1 MKKFTLLLIVL
12 LISTFTFAQDISG
25 QWNGLLKIQGTQMR
39 ITFNLTKTDAGY
51 SSTMDSPDQKVFGIP
66 VTFTT
71 VNYPDLKLTITNAF
85 IEYTGKVE
93 NEGKIAGTFTQGGQS
108 FPLDLTK
115 DIPQKEVIVRP
126 QDPVKPYPYKTEDVK
141 FINTKDNDTLAGT
154 ITMPSKG
161 KKFPAVIL
169 ISGSGP
175 QDRNEE
181 LVGHRPF
188 LVIADYLTRHGIA
201 VLRFDDRGTGESTG
215 NFMSANTVDLAGDV
229 MAAVDYMKSR
239 KEIDQK
245 NLGLIGHSEGGII
258 APMVAVDSK
267 DIAFI
272 VLMAGTGIR
281 GDKLLLLQEELIS
294 KASGVDEAEVDKM
307 IAANKKAFEI
317 VIATTNQD
325 SLKTKLTSYVKSIL
339 NDIPASERPEGMSDD
354 EYINFMVAQM
364 MNPWMLYFIR
374 HDPSIVL
381 EQVKCPVLAINGS
394 KDLQVP
400 SKVNLEAIEKAL
412 TKGGNTQFTIRELPG
427 LNHIFQECS
436 KGTPDEYS
444 TIEQTTSPV
453 ALGTM
458 TNWIKEQTEKT
469 KVK

>member
-1 MKKFTLLLIVL
+1 MKRITLLLMVL
-12 LISTFTFAQDISG
+12 FISTSSFAQDVSG
-25 QWNGLLKIQGTQMR
+25 QWNGILKIQGTQMR
-39 ITFNLTKTDAGY
+39 IAFNLTKTDNGY

-71 VNYPDLKLTITNAF
+71 VNYPDIKLTITSAF

-93 NEGKIAGTFTQGGQS
+93 NEGKITGTFVQGGQS

-126 QDPVKPYPYKTEDVK
+126 QDPVKPYPYKSEDIK
-141 FINTKDNDTLAGT
+141 FLNKKDNITLAGT
-154 ITMPSKG
+154 LTMPAKG

-175 QDRNEE
+175 QNRNEE

-188 LVIADYLTRHGIA
+188 LVIADYLTRNGIA

-215 NFMSANTVDLAGDV
+215 NFMSANTVDFAGDV
-229 MAAVDYMKSR
+229 MAAIDYMKTR
-239 KEIDQK
+239 KEIDQN

-258 APMVAVDSK
+258 APMVAVESK
-267 DIAFI
+267 DVDFI

-281 GDKLLLLQEELIS
+281 GDKLLLMQQELIS

-307 IAANKKAFEI
+307 IATNKKAFEI
-317 VIATTNQD
+317 VISTTNQD
-325 SLKTKLTSYVKSIL
+325 SLKTKLTDYVKSIL
-339 NDIPASERPEGMSDD
+339 KDIPASERPEGMSDD
-354 EYINFMVAQM
+354 DYTNSMVAQM
-364 MNPWMLYFIR
+364 LNPWMIYFIR
-374 HDPSIVL
+374 HDPSLVL

-412 TKGGNTQFTIRELPG
+412 TKGGNTHFTIRELAG
-427 LNHIFQECS
+427 LNHVFQECT

-444 TIEQTTSPV
+444 TIQQTTSPL
-453 ALGTM
+453 ALETM
-458 TNWIKEQTEKT
+458 TKWIKEQAEKSNQ
-469 KVK
+469 K